1 MAPRHPAQPDLLEW
15 QPPETVVAFEPAQ
28 VRAASVAASI
38 ARAVAATLRDCGLPR
53 DQVAERMSAYLGE
66 RVSKAM
72 LDAYASEARREHAIP
87 VTRLIAL
94 MHATGDRR
102 LLQLIAEPLGWA
114 VIEARH
120 LPLIEVAAIR
130 EHEDEL
136 RRRREA
142 LTRRAR
148 TGGGL

>member
-15 QPPETVVAFEPAQ
+15 QPPETVVAFEPAH
-28 VRAASVAASI
+28 VRAATVAASI
-38 ARAVAATLRDCGLPR
+38 ARAVAATLRDCGQPR
-53 DQVAERMSAYLGE
+53 DEVAERMSGYLGE

-102 LLQLIAEPLGWA
+102 LLQLIAEPMGWA
-114 VIEARH
+114 VIERRH

-130 EHEDEL
+130 EKEDEL
-136 RRRREA
+136 RRTREQLMREA
-142 LTRRAR
+142 RKA
-148 TGGGL
+148 GGA

>member
-66 RVSKAM
+66 RVSKAI